1 MREIIAKIEKE
12 LHNYYSPGEVS
23 ALTRTLATE
32 LLHIKESTF
41 FLKDPITLNH
51 AETSLLDNALT
62 RLKQQQPIQHIL
74 GYENFCGLKFSVNSS
89 VLIPRPETQELVA
102 WITSE
107 SIGNEHILDI
117 GTGSGCIAIS
127 LAHKLPASK
136 VEAWDISNEALVVA
150 EANNKANH
158 TNVKFV
164 NRDIFYATTSDKH
177 FDIIVSNP
185 PYIKEKERSTMHR
198 NVLDYEPHTALFVP
212 DNDPLIFYR
221 TIAHKALEMLSPD
234 GLLYFEINREH
245 GNETI
250 QLLKEMGYTDIE
262 LRKDFA
268 ENDRMIRARRQSP
281 EGTQRF
287 NG

>member
-1 MREIIAKIEKE
+1 MRELTAKIEKE
-12 LHNYYSPGEVS
+12 LHNYYSPGEVA

-41 FLKDPITLNH
+41 FLKDPVTLNH

-107 SIGNEHILDI
+107 STGKEHILDI

-127 LAHKLPASK
+127 LAHKLPTSQ
-136 VEAWDISNEALVVA
+136 VEAWDISDEALVVA
-150 EANNKANH
+150 EANNKANR

-164 NRDIFYATTSDKH
+164 NRDIFHATTSDKH

-185 PYIKEKERSTMHR
+185 PYIKEKEKSTMHR

-212 DNDPLIFYR
+212 DNDPLVFYR
-221 TIAHKALEMLSPD
+221 TIAHKALEMLSPG

-250 QLLKEMGYTDIE
+250 QMLKEMGYTDIE

-268 ENDRMIRARRQSP
+268 ENDRMIRARLQFPKSYARI
-281 EGTQRF
+281 
-287 NG
+287 